1 VEINFQSKSNEFQLN
16 NQIQWDSD
24 SVELKSSSIEEK
36 SEAN

>member
-1 VEINFQSKSNEFQLN
+1 VEINFHSKSNEFGFN

-24 SVELKSSSIEEK
+24 SIELKSNSIEEK